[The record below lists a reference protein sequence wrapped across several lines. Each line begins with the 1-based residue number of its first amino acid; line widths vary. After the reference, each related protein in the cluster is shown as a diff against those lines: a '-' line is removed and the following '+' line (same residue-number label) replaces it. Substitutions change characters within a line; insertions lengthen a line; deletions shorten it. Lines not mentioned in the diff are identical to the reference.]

1 MWNSEKMVA
10 SIQSQDLAHADKYF
24 ERALKEDDEQVLLDL
39 GAYLE
44 SIGFLP
50 QAKRIYDQLRSQYP
64 DVNLNLAQIV
74 AEDGDFEAAFLYLD
88 AIDSESE
95 DYVNA
100 LVIMADLYQ
109 MEGLA
114 DVARDKLEQALALSD
129 EPLIRF
135 GLAEMQMEV
144 GDFKEAITNYAALDN
159 RAILEE
165 TGVSTYERIGRAYA
179 DMGKFEAAIEFLEK
193 AVEIDYDDMTVFEL
207 ATLLLD
213 QEEYQR
219 ANLYFKQLDTMN
231 PDFAGYEY
239 YYAQSLHEEH
249 KIEEALK
256 LTQQGLSK
264 NEYDSQL
271 LLLASQLAYENHDA
285 KLSESYLL
293 SAKDLAEDMEEVTL
307 RLTNLYLE
315 EERYEEVLSLEI
327 ADLDNLL
334 AKWNIAKAHQALDQ
348 EEEAYAIY
356 QDIAKDLNQNPEF
369 LHDYAYILREFGQL
383 KLATET
389 AETYLSLVPDDLN
402 MQSFLEELSH

>member
-129 EPLIRF
+129 QPLIRF

-144 GDFKEAITNYAALDN
+144 GDFKEAIANYAALDN

-356 QDIAKDLNQNPEF
+356 KDIAKDLNQNPEF

>member
-95 DYVNA
+95 DYINA

-114 DVARDKLEQALALSD
+114 DVARDKLAQALALSD
-129 EPLIRF
+129 QPLIRF

-144 GDFKEAITNYAALDN
+144 GDFKEAIANYAALDN

-207 ATLLLD
+207 ATLLFD

-256 LTQQGLSK
+256 FTQQGLSK
-264 NEYDSQL
+264 NAYDSQL

-315 EERYEEVLSLEI
+315 EERYEEVVSIEI

-334 AKWNIAKAHQALDQ
+334 AKWNIAKAYQALDQ
-348 EEEAYAIY
+348 EEEAFAIY

-369 LHDYAYILREFGQL
+369 LQDYAYILREFGQVDQA
-383 KLATET
+383 KET
-389 AETYLSLVPDDLN
+389 ATAYLNLVPDDLN
-402 MQSFLEELSH
+402 MQHFLEELSH

>member
-10 SIQSQDLAHADKYF
+10 SIQSQNLAHADKYF

-95 DYVNA
+95 DYINA
-100 LVIMADLYQ
+100 LIIMADLYQ

-114 DVARDKLEQALALSD
+114 DVARDKLEQALALS
-129 EPLIRF
+129 EQPLIRF

-144 GDFKEAITNYAALDN
+144 GDFKEAIANYAALDN

-207 ATLLLD
+207 ATLLFD

-249 KIEEALK
+249 LIEEALK

-264 NEYDSQL
+264 NAYDSQL

-315 EERYEEVLSLEI
+315 EERYEEVVSIEI

-383 KLATET
+383 ELATET

>member
-114 DVARDKLEQALALSD
+114 EVARDKLEQALALSD
-129 EPLIRF
+129 QPLIRF

-144 GDFKEAITNYAALDN
+144 GDFKEAIANYAALDN

-207 ATLLLD
+207 AILLFD

-249 KIEEALK
+249 KIEKALK

-315 EERYEEVLSLEI
+315 EERYEEVVSIEI

-383 KLATET
+383 ELATET
-389 AETYLSLVPDDLN
+389 AKTYLSLVPDDLN
-402 MQSFLEELSH
+402 MQSFLGELSH

>member
-129 EPLIRF
+129 QPLIRF

-144 GDFKEAITNYAALDN
+144 GDFKEAIANYATLDN

-207 ATLLLD
+207 ATLLFE

-249 KIEEALK
+249 QIEEALK

-264 NEYDSQL
+264 NAYDSQL

-315 EERYEEVLSLEI
+315 EERYEEVVSIEI

-369 LHDYAYILREFGQL
+369 LHDFAYILREFGQL
-383 KLATET
+383 ELATET
-389 AETYLSLVPDDLN
+389 AKTYLSLVPDDLN
-402 MQSFLEELSH
+402 MQHFLEELSH

>member
-114 DVARDKLEQALALSD
+114 EVARDKLEQALALSD
-129 EPLIRF
+129 QPLIRF

-144 GDFKEAITNYAALDN
+144 GDFKEAIANYAALDN

-207 ATLLLD
+207 AILLFD

-315 EERYEEVLSLEI
+315 EERYEEVVSIEI

-383 KLATET
+383 ELATET
-389 AETYLSLVPDDLN
+389 AKTYLSLVPDDLN

>member
-129 EPLIRF
+129 QPLIRF

-144 GDFKEAITNYAALDN
+144 GDFKEAIANYAALDN

-207 ATLLLD
+207 ATLLFE

-249 KIEEALK
+249 QIEEALK

-383 KLATET
+383 ELATET

-402 MQSFLEELSH
+402 MQHFLEELSH

>member
-114 DVARDKLEQALALSD
+114 EVARDKLEQALALSD
-129 EPLIRF
+129 QPLIRF

-144 GDFKEAITNYAALDN
+144 GDFKEAIANYAALDN

-207 ATLLLD
+207 AILLFD

-315 EERYEEVLSLEI
+315 EERYEEVVSIEI

-348 EEEAYAIY
+348 EEKAYAIY

-383 KLATET
+383 ELATET
-389 AETYLSLVPDDLN
+389 AKTYLSLVPDDLN

>member
-10 SIQSQDLAHADKYF
+10 SIKNQDLAHADKYF

-50 QAKRIYDQLRSQYP
+50 QAKRIYDQLCSQYP
-64 DVNLNLAQIV
+64 EVNLNLAQIV

-95 DYVNA
+95 DYINA
-100 LVIMADLYQ
+100 LIIMADLYQ

-129 EPLIRF
+129 QPLIRF

-144 GDFKEAITNYAALDN
+144 GDFKEAIANYAALDN

-207 ATLLLD
+207 ATLLFD

-315 EERYEEVLSLEI
+315 EERYEEVVSLEI

-383 KLATET
+383 ELATET
-389 AETYLSLVPDDLN
+389 ADTYLSLVPDDLN

>member
-50 QAKRIYDQLRSQYP
+50 QAKRIYDQLRNQYP

-95 DYVNA
+95 DYINA
-100 LVIMADLYQ
+100 LIIMADLYQ

-129 EPLIRF
+129 QPLIRF

-159 RAILEE
+159 RTILEE

-207 ATLLLD
+207 ATLLFD

-249 KIEEALK
+249 LIEEALK

-264 NEYDSQL
+264 NAYDSQL

-315 EERYEEVLSLEI
+315 EERYEEVVSIEI

-383 KLATET
+383 ELATET
-389 AETYLSLVPDDLN
+389 AKTYLSLVPDDLN

>member
-64 DVNLNLAQIV
+64 DVNLNLSQIV

-114 DVARDKLEQALALSD
+114 DVARDKLEQALALSNQ
-129 EPLIRF
+129 PLIRF

-144 GDFKEAITNYAALDN
+144 GDFKEAIANYAALDN

-207 ATLLLD
+207 ATLLFD

-249 KIEEALK
+249 QIEAALK

-264 NEYDSQL
+264 NAYDSQL

-285 KLSESYLL
+285 KLSEFYLL

-315 EERYEEVLSLEI
+315 EERYEEVVSLENE
-327 ADLDNLL
+327 DLDNLL

-383 KLATET
+383 ELATET
-389 AETYLSLVPDDLN
+389 AKTYLSLVPDDLN

>member
-10 SIQSQDLAHADKYF
+10 SIQSQDLQHADKYF
-24 ERALKEDDEQVLLDL
+24 ERALREDDEQILLEL

-50 QAKRIYDQLRSQYP
+50 QAKRIYDQLRERYP
-64 DVNLNLAQIV
+64 EVNLNLAQIV
-74 AEDGDFEAAFLYLD
+74 AEDGDIEEAFLYLD

-100 LVIMADLYQ
+100 LIIMADLYQ

-114 DVARDKLEQALALSD
+114 DVARDKLEQALSLSD
-129 EPLIRF
+129 HPLIRF

-144 GDFKEAITNYAALDN
+144 GDFKEAITNYATLDN
-159 RAILEE
+159 RDILEE
-165 TGVSTYERIGRAYA
+165 TGISTYERIGRAYA
-179 DMGKFEAAIEFLEK
+179 DMGKFESAIEFLEK

-207 ATLLLD
+207 ATLLFE

-249 KIEEALK
+249 RIEEALT
-256 LTQQGLSK
+256 LSQQGLSK

-271 LLLASQLAYENHDA
+271 LLLASQLAYENHEA

-293 SAKDLAEDMEEVTL
+293 SAKELAEDMEEVVL

-315 EERYEEVLSLEI
+315 EERYEEVVSMAEEDI
-327 ADLDNLL
+327 DNLL
-334 AKWNIAKAHQALDQ
+334 AKWNIAKAYKALDQ
-348 EEEAYAIY
+348 EEEAFAIY
-356 QDIAKDLNQNPEF
+356 QDLAKDLNQNPDF
-369 LHDYAYILREFGQL
+369 LYDYAYILREFGQL
-383 KLATET
+383 KKAEET
-389 AETYLSLVPDDLN
+389 AKAYLTLVPDDLN
-402 MQSFLEELSH
+402 MQNFLEELDF

>member
-95 DYVNA
+95 DYINA
-100 LVIMADLYQ
+100 LIIMADLYQ

-114 DVARDKLEQALALSD
+114 EVARDKLEQALALSD
-129 EPLIRF
+129 QPLIRF

-144 GDFKEAITNYAALDN
+144 GDFKEAIANYAALDN

-207 ATLLLD
+207 AILLFD

-315 EERYEEVLSLEI
+315 EERYEEVVSIEI

-348 EEEAYAIY
+348 EEKAYAIY

-383 KLATET
+383 ELATET
-389 AETYLSLVPDDLN
+389 AKTYLSLVPDDLN

>member
-114 DVARDKLEQALALSD
+114 EVARDKLEQALALSD
-129 EPLIRF
+129 QPLIRF

-144 GDFKEAITNYAALDN
+144 GDFKEAIANYAALDN

-207 ATLLLD
+207 AILLFD

-315 EERYEEVLSLEI
+315 EERYEEVVSIEI

-383 KLATET
+383 ELATET
-389 AETYLSLVPDDLN
+389 AKTYLSLVPDDLN
-402 MQSFLEELSH
+402 MQSFLGELSH

>member
-95 DYVNA
+95 DYTNA
-100 LVIMADLYQ
+100 LIIMADLYQ

-114 DVARDKLEQALALSD
+114 DVARDKLEQALALS
-129 EPLIRF
+129 EQPLIRF

-144 GDFKEAITNYAALDN
+144 GDFKEAIANYAALDN

-207 ATLLLD
+207 ATLLFD

-264 NEYDSQL
+264 NAYDSQL

-315 EERYEEVLSLEI
+315 EERYEEVVSIEI

-383 KLATET
+383 ELATET

>member
-95 DYVNA
+95 DYINA

-129 EPLIRF
+129 QPLIRF

-144 GDFKEAITNYAALDN
+144 GDFKEAIANYAALDN

-193 AVEIDYDDMTVFEL
+193 SVEIDYDDMTVFEL
-207 ATLLLD
+207 ATLLFD

-256 LTQQGLSK
+256 LTQQGLTK
-264 NEYDSQL
+264 NAYDSQL

-315 EERYEEVLSLEI
+315 EERYEEVVSIEI

-383 KLATET
+383 ELATET
-389 AETYLSLVPDDLN
+389 AKSYLSLVPDDLN

>member
-10 SIQSQDLAHADKYF
+10 SIQSQDLQRADKYF
-24 ERALKEDDEQVLLDL
+24 ERALKEDDEAVLLEL

-50 QAKRIYDQLRSQYP
+50 QAKRLYDQLRERYP
-64 DVNLNLAQIV
+64 EVNLNLAQIV
-74 AEDGDFEAAFLYLD
+74 AEDGDFEEAFLYLD

-100 LVIMADLYQ
+100 LIIMADLYQ

-114 DVARDKLEQALALSD
+114 DVARDKLEQALSLSD
-129 EPLIRF
+129 HPLIRF

-144 GDFKEAITNYAALDN
+144 GDFKEAITNYATLDN
-159 RAILEE
+159 REILEE

-179 DMGKFEAAIEFLEK
+179 DMGKFESAIEFLEK

-207 ATLLLD
+207 ATLLFE

-256 LTQQGLSK
+256 LSQQGLSK

-293 SAKDLAEDMEEVTL
+293 SAKELAEDMEEVAL

-315 EERYEEVLSLEI
+315 AERYEEVVSMAEEDI
-327 ADLDNLL
+327 DNLL
-334 AKWNIAKAHQALDQ
+334 AKWNIAKAYKALDQ
-348 EEEAYAIY
+348 EEEAFAIY
-356 QDIAKDLNQNPEF
+356 QDIAKDLNQNPDF

-383 KLATET
+383 EKAEET
-389 AETYLSLVPDDLN
+389 AKTYLSLVPDDLN
-402 MQSFLEELSH
+402 MQSFLEELTF

>member
-64 DVNLNLAQIV
+64 EVNLNLAQIV

-129 EPLIRF
+129 QPLIRF

-144 GDFKEAITNYAALDN
+144 GDFKEAIANYAALDN

-207 ATLLLD
+207 ATLLFD

-256 LTQQGLSK
+256 LTQRGLSK
-264 NEYDSQL
+264 NAYDSQL

-307 RLTNLYLE
+307 RLTNLYLK
-315 EERYEEVLSLEI
+315 EERYEEVVSIEI
-327 ADLDNLL
+327 ANIDNLL

-348 EEEAYAIY
+348 EEESYAIY

-383 KLATET
+383 ELATET
-389 AETYLSLVPDDLN
+389 AETYLSIVPDDLN
-402 MQSFLEELSH
+402 MQHFLEELSH

>member
-24 ERALKEDDEQVLLDL
+24 ERALKEDDERVLLDL

-114 DVARDKLEQALALSD
+114 EVARDKLEQALALSD
-129 EPLIRF
+129 HPLIRF

-144 GDFKEAITNYAALDN
+144 GDFKEAIANYAALDN

-207 ATLLLD
+207 AILLFD

-315 EERYEEVLSLEI
+315 EERYEEVVSIEI

-383 KLATET
+383 ELAKET
-389 AETYLSLVPDDLN
+389 AKTYLSLVPDDLN

>member
-10 SIQSQDLAHADKYF
+10 SIQNQDLAHADKYF

-74 AEDGDFEAAFLYLD
+74 SEDGDFEAAFLYLD

-129 EPLIRF
+129 QPLIRF

-144 GDFKEAITNYAALDN
+144 GDFKEAIANYATLDN

-207 ATLLLD
+207 ATLLFE

-249 KIEEALK
+249 QIEEALK

-264 NEYDSQL
+264 NAYDSQL

-307 RLTNLYLE
+307 RLTNLYIE
-315 EERYEEVLSLEI
+315 EERYEEVVSIEI

-383 KLATET
+383 ELATET

-402 MQSFLEELSH
+402 MQHFLEELSH

>member
-95 DYVNA
+95 DYINA

-129 EPLIRF
+129 QPLIRF

-144 GDFKEAITNYAALDN
+144 GDFKEAIANYAALDN

-207 ATLLLD
+207 ATLLFE

-249 KIEEALK
+249 QIEEALK

-264 NEYDSQL
+264 NAYDSQL

-293 SAKDLAEDMEEVTL
+293 SAKDLAEDMEEVIL

-315 EERYEEVLSLEI
+315 EERYEEVVSIEI

-383 KLATET
+383 ELATET

-402 MQSFLEELSH
+402 MQHFLEELSH

>member
-10 SIQSQDLAHADKYF
+10 SIQNQDLAHADKYF

-74 AEDGDFEAAFLYLD
+74 SEDGDFEAAFLYLD

-129 EPLIRF
+129 QPLIRF

-144 GDFKEAITNYAALDN
+144 GDFKEAIANYAALDN

-207 ATLLLD
+207 ATLLFE

-249 KIEEALK
+249 QIEEALK

-264 NEYDSQL
+264 NAYDSQL

-307 RLTNLYLE
+307 RLTNLYIE
-315 EERYEEVLSLEI
+315 EERYEEVVSIEI

-383 KLATET
+383 ELATET

-402 MQSFLEELSH
+402 MQHFLEELSH

>member
-74 AEDGDFEAAFLYLD
+74 AEDGDFEGAFLYLD
-88 AIDSESE
+88 AIDSDSE

-100 LVIMADLYQ
+100 LIIMADLYQ

-114 DVARDKLEQALALSD
+114 DVARDKLAQALALSD
-129 EPLIRF
+129 QPLIRF

-144 GDFKEAITNYAALDN
+144 GDFKEAIANYAALDN

-207 ATLLLD
+207 ATLLFD

-264 NEYDSQL
+264 NAYDSQL

-315 EERYEEVLSLEI
+315 EERYEEVVSIEI

-334 AKWNIAKAHQALDQ
+334 AKWNVAKAHQALDQ

-383 KLATET
+383 ELATET
-389 AETYLSLVPDDLN
+389 AKSYLSLVPDDLN

>member
-95 DYVNA
+95 DYINA
-100 LVIMADLYQ
+100 LIIMADLYQ

-129 EPLIRF
+129 QPLIRF

-159 RAILEE
+159 RTILEE

-207 ATLLLD
+207 ATLLFD

-249 KIEEALK
+249 LIEEALK

-264 NEYDSQL
+264 NAYDSQL

-315 EERYEEVLSLEI
+315 EERYEEVVSIEI

-383 KLATET
+383 ELATET
-389 AETYLSLVPDDLN
+389 AKTYLSLVPDDLN